1 MFKEVPVKYF
11 GCTHR
16 AIAPEETIK
25 NVESKLRVAG
35 VTRVAEITHLD
46 RVGIPVYSA
55 IRPGAAEGAVS
66 IYAGKG
72 ATKPQAK
79 ASAMMESF
87 ERYSAELHDDHKDK
101 FVLGSFEDLDEL
113 IKSICIS

>member
-16 AIAPEETIK
+16 AMPPEETINWVK
-25 NVESKLRVAG
+25 GKLKAAG

-55 IRPGAAEGAVS
+55 IRPSAAEGAVS

-72 ATKPQAK
+72 ATKDQAK
-79 ASAMMESF
+79 AKTVK
-87 ERYSAELHDDHKDK
+87 YHLQ
-101 FVLGSFEDLDEL
+101 DLLL
-113 IKSICIS
+113 I

>member
-1 MFKEVPVKYF
+1 M
-11 GCTHR
+11 
-16 AIAPEETIK
+16 APEETIK

-72 ATKPQAK
+72 ATKSQAK

-87 ERYSAELHDDHKDK
+87 ERYSAEIRNDDNDK
-101 FVLGSFEDLDEL
+101 FVFGTFEEFE
-113 IKSICIS
+113 